1 MATTEERMRILKM
14 VEEGKITADDAAKL
28 IIALDDSRNPG
39 PRNPKGSPSA
49 GFQFNPPGGRPAGRP
64 SSARTF
70 RVRVTDTR
78 TGKQKVSVNIPIGL
92 VNVGMKIGAR
102 FAPEIGSSELTALM
116 EAIHAGQTGK
126 ILEVMDND
134 DGERVEIFVE

>member
-14 VEEGKITADDAAKL
+14 VEDGKLTADDAAKL

-39 PRNPKGSPSA
+39 PRITRTPPPPSLQ
-49 GFQFNPPGGRPAGRP
+49 GNRPGGRPSP
-64 SSARTF
+64 ARTF
-70 RVRVTDTR
+70 RIRVTDTR

-92 VNVGMKIGAR
+92 VNVGMKLGAR
-102 FAPEIGSSELTALM
+102 FAPEINSTELN
-116 EAIHAGQTGK
+116 AIMDAINSGQTGK
-126 ILEVMDND
+126 IIEVMDDN